1 MVSCVYFVV
10 GSVTRTI
17 IMVILNLQFLLWVV
31 QKSNKLIDNVIPLI
45 LKCENTYFPL
55 IRLLV
60 GWPMR
65 FRLPFAFGGAH
76 FLHFRHPDCFRAIK
90 WHFMFAQVC
99 KLATHQKQK

>member
-10 GSVTRTI
+10 GSVTI
-17 IMVILNLQFLLWVV
+17 KFLWVV
-31 QKSNKLIDNVIPLI
+31 QKSNKLIGNVIPLI